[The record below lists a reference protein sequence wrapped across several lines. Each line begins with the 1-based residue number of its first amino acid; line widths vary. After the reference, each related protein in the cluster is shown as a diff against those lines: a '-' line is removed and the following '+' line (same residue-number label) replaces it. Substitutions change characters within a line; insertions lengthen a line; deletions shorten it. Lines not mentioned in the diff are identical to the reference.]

1 MDGIFHTS
9 LVEENVE
16 EKVIEKRKGEA
27 DVVILQK

>member
-1 MDGIFHTS
+1 MDGIFQTS

-16 EKVIEKRKGEA
+16 EKVKEKRKGGA